1 MALVTPEELLKYPPP
16 KPPAWI
22 TSPRIMRYPLPCP
35 EYQVQILGAPT
46 KSGKPGVP
54 YWTSNPGPQT
64 WALLA
69 PFDEICIGGS
79 RGGGKLSPL
88 DSLVCTPKGFVTM
101 GSLKVGSMV
110 TDPTTGGA
118 CRVIA
123 VHPHPV
129 MPIWRFTFDDGASL
143 EVGGEHLWA
152 YRLSSHLRP
161 GSKKSSER
169 EFGKSVLGSVCQY
182 SKWDRYRVGQ
192 TNEVRALFESG
203 FKVRI
208 PLTEPVIF
216 TPWQSRAKPNGE
228 TYVSPYLVGLF
239 LGDGHIKSLRL
250 TSMDQEI
257 IDLAV
262 AEGFSVSKKDGNAAV
277 SLSARGARR
286 KVLDQ
291 YFRGKGLLDAHSWD
305 KFVPQ
310 SLKSGPMADRLNV
323 LCGLMDSD
331 GTVDDR
337 GRVYFTSTSR
347 QLAEDV
353 QFIVRSLGGKARLR
367 AKSTRFTG
375 TDGKKKAGR
384 EAYCVRL
391 WHAKTSE
398 FFNLPRKKAK
408 CTDSWNGGL
417 ELSRELVKVEYVG
430 EKEARCITVSSPY
443 GLYVGNDFVVTHN
456 SVVLISWFA
465 MGDQRLD
472 PADPAHYS
480 YLLEPSYR
488 GLMLR
493 KEYQSMAEFVDEAS
507 DFFGPLGGR
516 KKNEP
521 TEFHFKS
528 GAIIYTN
535 HLGDAKAFEKYRG
548 WGISRIGIE
557 ELTQIEEERWYLKL
571 LGSLRAKKQIRVH
584 AGKEFAALRS
594 QIMSTTNPDG
604 PGKSWVRKR
613 FVKVLD
619 SKGNIIQTN
628 TPMKDKI
635 TGLSRIFIPM
645 SRMDNRYLRNDKQY
659 EGMLLSQ
666 DEVTRKQWID
676 GDWDAGSG
684 AFFSEFRPQGPIG
697 QIEQEK
703 YPWARH
709 VVPPVDLQP
718 WWYRFGGGDWGY
730 SHPAAFHK
738 FCRSERDGRINVY
751 DEMVLRGC
759 GSFEMGVRLAHWWM
773 PDLEGLPN
781 KSVTIAFS
789 PDAFA
794 TTDSGKTKAEQM
806 ADGIASVLGPYGAFL
821 LKYTDDERRAMES
834 NPANAQKMIES
845 RIASAAQG
853 KIQIVLKRASTDTVA
868 RWSYVRE
875 LLRFRP
881 IVQETEQELR
891 ERVTERFQRSGLE
904 AYERELLKIRRP
916 QDEHLPKLQI
926 WKDRCPGLVRC
937 LEEAMEDETNSEK
950 IAKKDAVDGVGGDDE
965 CDSCFIAGTMVETET
980 GPRAIESIQIGD
992 RVWTRN
998 GLMPVLAAGMT
1009 NPAATVMDLAFSN
1022 GAVLTGTG
1030 NHPIFVD
1037 GRGFARL
1044 DAIGHGDIVIT
1055 WPQVKLLNSTESNS
1069 GAILNHQESIFETI
1083 TGLGGTTESVGS
1095 DRSIKRC
1102 GETLTEASQPGTI
1115 FTTLTKTH
1123 STIILK
1129 ILRWFW
1135 ERAITDTTA
1144 ARNQPKHISDQSNT
1158 SARMQLKHGM
1168 LLRRDISGIA
1178 KTAKMSLRRG
1188 LSLMSSA
1195 QFVASLLEQFG
1206 RARQRTAVKP
1216 ATNVIGVHLVHTT
1229 NHEPAHSA
1237 AKNLH
1242 ATNLKESSAAPVHVV
1257 SVGRGKTASVYN
1269 LTVADC
1275 PEYFANS
1282 FLVHNCGHGLHHF
1295 KEIEK
1300 VMPKSYFVS
1309 ERMEQIQAGYER
1321 DFGERLTDPNR
1332 LIMIQQTQSARYDN
1346 AHPSQSGGFTPARM
1360 SSSRHRKPN

>member
-22 TSPRIMRYPLPCP
+22 TSPRMMRYPLPCP
-35 EYQVQILGAPT
+35 EYQVQILEAPT
-46 KSGKPGVP
+46 RSGKPGNP

-64 WALLA
+64 WSLLA
-69 PFDEICIGGS
+69 PFDEIVCGGS
-79 RGGGKLSPL
+79 RGGGK
-88 DSLVCTPKGFVTM
+88 
-101 GSLKVGSMV
+101 
-110 TDPTTGGA
+110 
-118 CRVIA
+118 
-123 VHPHPV
+123 
-129 MPIWRFTFDDGASL
+129 
-143 EVGGEHLWA
+143 
-152 YRLSSHLRP
+152 
-161 GSKKSSER
+161 
-169 EFGKSVLGSVCQY
+169 
-182 SKWDRYRVGQ
+182 
-192 TNEVRALFESG
+192 
-203 FKVRI
+203 
-208 PLTEPVIF
+208 
-216 TPWQSRAKPNGE
+216 
-228 TYVSPYLVGLF
+228 
-239 LGDGHIKSLRL
+239 
-250 TSMDQEI
+250 
-257 IDLAV
+257 
-262 AEGFSVSKKDGNAAV
+262 
-277 SLSARGARR
+277 SA
-286 KVLDQ
+286 
-291 YFRGKGLLDAHSWD
+291 
-305 KFVPQ
+305 
-310 SLKSGPMADRLNV
+310 
-323 LCGLMDSD
+323 
-331 GTVDDR
+331 
-337 GRVYFTSTSR
+337 
-347 QLAEDV
+347 
-353 QFIVRSLGGKARLR
+353 
-367 AKSTRFTG
+367 
-375 TDGKKKAGR
+375 
-384 EAYCVRL
+384 
-391 WHAKTSE
+391 
-398 FFNLPRKKAK
+398 
-408 CTDSWNGGL
+408 
-417 ELSRELVKVEYVG
+417 
-430 EKEARCITVSSPY
+430 
-443 GLYVGNDFVVTHN
+443 
-456 SVVLISWFA
+456 VLISWFA

-472 PADPAHYS
+472 PDDPAHYS

-507 DFFGPLGGR
+507 DFFGPLGGK

-571 LGSLRAKKQIRVH
+571 LGSLRAKKQIRIH

-604 PGKSWVRKR
+604 PGRSWVRKR

-619 SKGNIIQTN
+619 SKGNIIPTN

-684 AFFSEFRPQGPIG
+684 AFFSEFRPQGPLG
-697 QIEQEK
+697 PIEQEK

-709 VVPPVDLQP
+709 VVPPVDLRP

-751 DEMVLRGC
+751 DELVLRGC

-794 TTDSGKTKAEQM
+794 TTDSGKTKVEQM

-821 LKYTDDERRAMES
+821 LKYTDDERKAMES
-834 NPANAQKMIES
+834 NPANAQRMIEG

-853 KIQIVLKRASTDTVA
+853 KMQIVLKRASTDTVA

-916 QDEHLPKLQI
+916 QDEHLPKLHI

-937 LEEAMEDETNSEK
+937 IEEAMEDEANSEK
-950 IAKKDAVDGVGGDDE
+950 VAKKDAVDGVGGDD
-965 CDSCFIAGTMVETET
+965 CLDSAC
-980 GPRAIESIQIGD
+980 
-992 RVWTRN
+992 
-998 GLMPVLAAGMT
+998 
-1009 NPAATVMDLAFSN
+1009 
-1022 GAVLTGTG
+1022 
-1030 NHPIFVD
+1030 
-1037 GRGFARL
+1037 
-1044 DAIGHGDIVIT
+1044 
-1055 WPQVKLLNSTESNS
+1055 
-1069 GAILNHQESIFETI
+1069 
-1083 TGLGGTTESVGS
+1083 
-1095 DRSIKRC
+1095 
-1102 GETLTEASQPGTI
+1102 
-1115 FTTLTKTH
+1115 
-1123 STIILK
+1123 
-1129 ILRWFW
+1129 
-1135 ERAITDTTA
+1135 
-1144 ARNQPKHISDQSNT
+1144 
-1158 SARMQLKHGM
+1158 
-1168 LLRRDISGIA
+1168 
-1178 KTAKMSLRRG
+1178 
-1188 LSLMSSA
+1188 
-1195 QFVASLLEQFG
+1195 
-1206 RARQRTAVKP
+1206 
-1216 ATNVIGVHLVHTT
+1216 
-1229 NHEPAHSA
+1229 
-1237 AKNLH
+1237 
-1242 ATNLKESSAAPVHVV
+1242 
-1257 SVGRGKTASVYN
+1257 
-1269 LTVADC
+1269 
-1275 PEYFANS
+1275 
-1282 FLVHNCGHGLHHF
+1282 HGLHHF

-1309 ERMEQIQAGYER
+1309 ERMEQIQAGFER

>member
-69 PFDEICIGGS
+69 PFDELVVGGS
-79 RGGGKLSPL
+79 RGGGKS
-88 DSLVCTPKGFVTM
+88 C
-101 GSLKVGSMV
+101 
-110 TDPTTGGA
+110 
-118 CRVIA
+118 
-123 VHPHPV
+123 
-129 MPIWRFTFDDGASL
+129 
-143 EVGGEHLWA
+143 
-152 YRLSSHLRP
+152 
-161 GSKKSSER
+161 
-169 EFGKSVLGSVCQY
+169 
-182 SKWDRYRVGQ
+182 
-192 TNEVRALFESG
+192 
-203 FKVRI
+203 
-208 PLTEPVIF
+208 
-216 TPWQSRAKPNGE
+216 
-228 TYVSPYLVGLF
+228 
-239 LGDGHIKSLRL
+239 
-250 TSMDQEI
+250 
-257 IDLAV
+257 
-262 AEGFSVSKKDGNAAV
+262 
-277 SLSARGARR
+277 
-286 KVLDQ
+286 
-291 YFRGKGLLDAHSWD
+291 
-305 KFVPQ
+305 
-310 SLKSGPMADRLNV
+310 
-323 LCGLMDSD
+323 
-331 GTVDDR
+331 
-337 GRVYFTSTSR
+337 
-347 QLAEDV
+347 
-353 QFIVRSLGGKARLR
+353 
-367 AKSTRFTG
+367 
-375 TDGKKKAGR
+375 
-384 EAYCVRL
+384 
-391 WHAKTSE
+391 
-398 FFNLPRKKAK
+398 
-408 CTDSWNGGL
+408 
-417 ELSRELVKVEYVG
+417 
-430 EKEARCITVSSPY
+430 
-443 GLYVGNDFVVTHN
+443 
-456 SVVLISWFA
+456 VLISWFA

-507 DFFGPLGGR
+507 DFFGPLGGK

-604 PGKSWVRKR
+604 PGKCVPYGDVLTPSGWRDIKGIQVGDVVWSIDPADGRMIEKVVEQTHSSHYEGEMYEADGRGLSMACTPNHKVLRFNTTKKVRNALRLQAIEDFPGQAVVLRTSLRWDGVGPDRVVLKRSGRRVRQEQVIQPLDLAICDFAALVGWMVSEGSSVRRDNAINISQVKESGREKLRALLDRCGFVQSWSDRSVTIYSHEWLDAFAWLPHCYGMYVPQWIKNLPTPALESLMEAMIAGDGHAASDKSGGYYTVSPRLAADFCEIAIKCGYMVLAGQRDRSAEITHIRGVKLNRVAMAHEVQYHKQALCGSELRTGNHKYDVQTSTKRLNVKKKAFSGNVYCIGVPDTHTFIIRQNGCVWVSGNSWVKKR

-619 SKGNIIQTN
+619 SKGNIIPTN

-645 SRMDNRYLRNDKQY
+645 SRMDNVYLRNDKQY
-659 EGMLLSQ
+659 EGMLLAQ

-684 AFFSEFRPQGPIG
+684 QYFSEFRPQGPLG
-697 QIEQEK
+697 PIEQEK

-794 TTDSGKTKAEQM
+794 TTDSGKTKVEQM

-834 NPANAQKMIES
+834 NPANAQRMTEA

-853 KIQIVLKRASTDTVA
+853 KMQIVLKRASTDTVA

-916 QDEHLPKLQI
+916 QDEHLPKLHI

-950 IAKKDAVDGVGGDDE
+950 VAKKDAVDGVGGDDPL
-965 CDSCFIAGTMVETET
+965 DSAC
-980 GPRAIESIQIGD
+980 
-992 RVWTRN
+992 
-998 GLMPVLAAGMT
+998 
-1009 NPAATVMDLAFSN
+1009 
-1022 GAVLTGTG
+1022 
-1030 NHPIFVD
+1030 
-1037 GRGFARL
+1037 
-1044 DAIGHGDIVIT
+1044 
-1055 WPQVKLLNSTESNS
+1055 
-1069 GAILNHQESIFETI
+1069 
-1083 TGLGGTTESVGS
+1083 
-1095 DRSIKRC
+1095 
-1102 GETLTEASQPGTI
+1102 
-1115 FTTLTKTH
+1115 
-1123 STIILK
+1123 
-1129 ILRWFW
+1129 
-1135 ERAITDTTA
+1135 
-1144 ARNQPKHISDQSNT
+1144 
-1158 SARMQLKHGM
+1158 
-1168 LLRRDISGIA
+1168 
-1178 KTAKMSLRRG
+1178 
-1188 LSLMSSA
+1188 
-1195 QFVASLLEQFG
+1195 
-1206 RARQRTAVKP
+1206 
-1216 ATNVIGVHLVHTT
+1216 
-1229 NHEPAHSA
+1229 
-1237 AKNLH
+1237 
-1242 ATNLKESSAAPVHVV
+1242 
-1257 SVGRGKTASVYN
+1257 
-1269 LTVADC
+1269 
-1275 PEYFANS
+1275 
-1282 FLVHNCGHGLHHF
+1282 HGLHHF

-1309 ERMEQIQAGYER
+1309 ERMEQIQAGFER

-1360 SSSRHRKPN
+1360 SSGRHRKPN